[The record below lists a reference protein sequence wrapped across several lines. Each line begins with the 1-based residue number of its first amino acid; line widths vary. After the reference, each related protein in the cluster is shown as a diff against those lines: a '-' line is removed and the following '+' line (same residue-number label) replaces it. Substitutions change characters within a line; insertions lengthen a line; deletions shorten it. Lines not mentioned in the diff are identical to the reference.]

1 MTTFAPASASILAV
15 PSTRPEAPPVTMKV
29 LLLSCMGSPL
39 GLLRALLLLG
49 HQPRAVAQ
57 ERSQAVLRDEIS
69 PALELFLPIDLL
81 DELLASFLELLVVLR
96 LVFRFLALR
105 GRTRLARLAGHR
117 DLDVVIVAR
126 LLADSQRIAQAV
138 EGIGRDDDR
147 VIEPGIGLGGVGDH
161 IDEIYPAERARK
173 VGRLL
178 QIGPLLRS
186 GELPVGGLGLARH
199 APALSSVLRRRN
211 RLRPVGPKKI

>member
-15 PSTRPEAPPVTMKV
+15 PSPRPEAPPVTMKV

-39 GLLRALLLLG
+39 SLRRALLLLG

-69 PALELFLPIDLL
+69 PALELFLPIDAL

-96 LVFRFLALR
+96 LVLRSLALR

-126 LLADSQRIAQAV
+126 LLADSQRIAHAV
-138 EGIGRDDDR
+138 EGIGLDDDR
-147 VIEPGIGLGGVGDH
+147 MIEPRVSLGRVGDH
-161 IDEIYPAERARK
+161 IDEIHPAERARK
-173 VGRLL
+173 VGRFL
-178 QIGPLLRS
+178 
-186 GELPVGGLGLARH
+186 
-199 APALSSVLRRRN
+199 
-211 RLRPVGPKKI
+211 

>member
-15 PSTRPEAPPVTMKV
+15 PSPRPEAPPITMKV

-39 GLLRALLLLG
+39 SLLRALLLLLG

-126 LLADSQRIAQAV
+126 LPADSQRIAQAV
-138 EGIGRDDDR
+138 
-147 VIEPGIGLGGVGDH
+147 VGIGLRGVGDH
-161 IDEIYPAERARK
+161 VDEIHPAE
-173 VGRLL
+173 
-178 QIGPLLRS
+178 
-186 GELPVGGLGLARH
+186 
-199 APALSSVLRRRN
+199 
-211 RLRPVGPKKI
+211 